1 MILYH
6 GSSTLNPNMK
16 PDCTEQNGAFF
27 ALELSFALN
36 FGNKIFEYTI
46 DDSLIL
52 DLNNKDHYKK
62 FSSHP
67 RFSELN
73 LDGTYPKAYNLN
85 SDIEMFETLKQI
97 TLDLN
102 FDGLIFI
109 EENNFLSVELY
120 RNNNLNYKK
129 FYHYN
134 EYKEE

>member
-6 GSSTLNPNMK
+6 GSSTLKPNMK
-16 PDCTEQNGAFF
+16 PDCSEKNGAFF
-27 ALELSFALN
+27 ALELSFALI
-36 FGNKIFEYTI
+36 FGNKIFEYNI

-52 DLNNKDHYKK
+52 DLKNKEHYKK

-67 RFSELN
+67 RFVELN
-73 LDGTYPKAYNLN
+73 LYSTYPSAYNLDSN
-85 SDIEMFETLKQI
+85 IEMFDILKQI

-129 FYHYN
+129 FYNYN